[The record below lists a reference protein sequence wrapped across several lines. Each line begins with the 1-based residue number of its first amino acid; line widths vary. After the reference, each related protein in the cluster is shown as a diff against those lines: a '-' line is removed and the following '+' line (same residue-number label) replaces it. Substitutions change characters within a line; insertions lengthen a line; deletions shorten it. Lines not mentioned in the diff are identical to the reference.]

1 MYTQSFSV
9 PDNAGQKNVA
19 AVPSTENAELMA
31 AFEARI
37 DADGRIE
44 PQDWMPDA
52 YRKTLVRQISQH
64 AHSEIVGMLPE
75 GNWISRAPSLKR
87 KAILIAKVQDEA
99 GHGLYLYS
107 AAETLGTSRDQ
118 MLEGLH
124 SGKAKY
130 SSIFNYPTLNWADVG
145 VIGWLVDGAAIM
157 NQIPLCRCSY
167 GPYSRAMVRVC
178 KEESFHQ
185 RQGYEALLVMMKG
198 TEAQRAMV
206 QDAVNRLWWKCLAM
220 FGPPDADSPNSAQ
233 GMRWG
238 IKRISNDE
246 LRQKFVDATV
256 PQAKVL
262 GVTLPDP
269 DLKWNEAR
277 QHYDYG
283 QIDWQEFWTPWKA
296 TAPATRSAWPPASR
310 RTTMASGCATPPWP
324 TPANIKN
331 AHKRR
336 QHEHPRTQGMAPLG
350 RSSSAASRALSTST
364 AAACTPPT
372 QPRPCTWPAMCT
384 PAVRKA

>member
-9 PDNAGQKNVA
+9 PDDAGQKNVT
-19 AVPSTENAELMA
+19 PLKAEESPEQQA
-31 AFEARI
+31 RFEARI

-44 PQDWMPDA
+44 PQDWMPEA

-87 KAILIAKVQDEA
+87 KAILIAKVQDEG

-107 AAETLGTSRDQ
+107 AAETLGVSRAD
-118 MLEGLH
+118 LLDALH

-167 GPYSRAMVRVC
+167 GPYSRAMIRVC

-185 RQGYEALLVMMKG
+185 RQGYEALLVLMKG
-198 TEAQRAMV
+198 SDEQKAMV
-206 QDAVNRLWWKCLAM
+206 QDAVNRYWWKCLAM
-220 FGPPDADSPNSAQ
+220 FGPPDSASAHSEQ

-238 IKRISNDE
+238 IKRISNDD
-246 LRQKFVDATV
+246 LRQKFIDATV

-269 DLKWNEAR
+269 DLKWNEER
-277 QHYDYG
+277 QHYDHG
-283 QIDWQEFWTPWKA
+283 DIDWDEFWNTVNGHGPCNKERL
-296 TAPATRSAWPPASR
+296 ATRVKAHNDGQWVRDAALAHAR
-310 RTTMASGCATPPWP
+310 KQQQRTM
-324 TPANIKN
+324 K
-331 AHKRR
+331 
-336 QHEHPRTQGMAPLG
+336 E
-350 RSSSAASRALSTST
+350 AA
-364 AAACTPPT
+364 
-372 QPRPCTWPAMCT
+372 
-384 PAVRKA
+384 

>member
-9 PDNAGQKNVA
+9 PDDADAKAGLK
-19 AVPSTENAELMA
+19 AVPKPASENDAALMA
-31 AFEARI
+31 QFEARI
-37 DADGRIE
+37 AADGRIE
-44 PQDWMPDA
+44 PRDWMPEA

-87 KAILIAKVQDEA
+87 KAILIAKVQDEG

-107 AAETLGTSRDQ
+107 AAETLGTSRDD
-118 MLEGLH
+118 MLNALH
-124 SGKAKY
+124 SGRAKY

-157 NQIPLCRCSY
+157 NQVPLCRCSY
-167 GPYSRAMVRVC
+167 GPYARAMVRVC

-185 RQGYEALLVMMKG
+185 RQGYDIMMKMASG
-198 TEAQRAMV
+198 TPEQKAMA
-206 QDAVNRLWWKCLAM
+206 QDALNRFWYPALMM
-220 FGPPDADSPNSAQ
+220 FGPPDADSPHSAQ

-238 IKRISNDE
+238 IKRISNDD
-246 LRQKFVDATV
+246 LRQKFIDATV

-277 QHYDYG
+277 GHYDYG
-283 QIDWQEFWTPWKA
+283 QIDWAEFWNTVEGNGPCNKERL
-296 TAPATRSAWPPASR
+296 ATRV
-310 RTTMASGCATPPWP
+310 
-324 TPANIKN
+324 K
-331 AHKRR
+331 AHNDGQWVRD
-336 QHEHPRTQGMAPLG
+336 
-350 RSSSAASRALSTST
+350 AAQAYARKQKERALKE
-364 AAACTPPT
+364 AA
-372 QPRPCTWPAMCT
+372 
-384 PAVRKA
+384 